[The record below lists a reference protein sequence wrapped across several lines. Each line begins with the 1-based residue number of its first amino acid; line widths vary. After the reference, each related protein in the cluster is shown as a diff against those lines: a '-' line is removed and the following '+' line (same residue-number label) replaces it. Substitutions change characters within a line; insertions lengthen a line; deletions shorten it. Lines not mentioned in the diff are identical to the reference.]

1 MTGRKAKRVIALKN
15 YGIIMAA
22 AIYLGKDTGVPGNG
36 VPNGYH
42 VGGTTISEI
51 YLGDKRII

>member
-1 MTGRKAKRVIALKN
+1 
-15 YGIIMAA
+15 MAA

-36 VPNGYH
+36 VPNGYY
-42 VGGTTISEI
+42 VGSASVSEI